1 MTWAHIMCFGLPAP
15 LMEVQAFIATS
26 FLINTDALRLGK
38 RLSEHRITRKNTI
51 FSLRR
56 ILLAAIDASDLH
68 SHALRRRRSYAKISL
83 TSSNCWIKVQSS
95 ELAATTSSTLAF
107 S

>member
-1 MTWAHIMCFGLPAP
+1 MCFGLPAP
-15 LMEVQAFIATS
+15 LMEVPAFIATS

-56 ILLAAIDASDLH
+56 LLLAAIDAFRPDLPCLP
-68 SHALRRRRSYAKISL
+68 SAEELR
-83 TSSNCWIKVQSS
+83 
-95 ELAATTSSTLAF
+95 
-107 S
+107 